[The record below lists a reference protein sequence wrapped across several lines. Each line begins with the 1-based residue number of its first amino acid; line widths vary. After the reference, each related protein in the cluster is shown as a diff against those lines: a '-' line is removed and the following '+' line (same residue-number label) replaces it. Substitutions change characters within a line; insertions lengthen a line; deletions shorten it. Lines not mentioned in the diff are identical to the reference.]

1 MGTLTYFE
9 AFKKGEHRSLNAQKL
24 LAQYSATALPAL
36 LLRDKAGQEWVPVGE
51 ENLATV
57 TLGDPA
63 AVVVCDGGGYAK
75 AMTRPMRRAEA
86 LAILE
91 KIKAAGLKQF
101 VGALRLPDGR
111 VDTV

>member
-1 MGTLTYFE
+1 MTYFE
-9 AFKKGEHRSLNAQKL
+9 AFRKGELRSLNAQQL
-24 LAQYSATALPAL
+24 LTQYSATALPAI

-51 ENLATV
+51 ENLVTV

-63 AVVVCDGGGYAK
+63 AVVVCDNMGYAK
-75 AMTRPMRRAEA
+75 AMTRPMNREEA
-86 LAILE
+86 LAIME
-91 KIKAAGLKQF
+91 KMKSTGLKQF